1 MGDAAIIMTISL
13 LSEDRVCWVCGSPN
27 VELHH
32 VYSGWANRCQSDKYG
47 CTVYLCRRH
56 HTNQLHGVHFDR
68 DLDLRLRRECQKA
81 WEARYAKNPYGGH
94 EEFRRIF
101 GKNYL

>member
-68 DLDLRLRRECQKA
+68 DLDMKLRRECQKA

-94 EEFRRIF
+94 EEFRKVF
-101 GKNYL
+101 GKSYL

>member
-68 DLDLRLRRECQKA
+68 DLDMKLRRECQKA
-81 WEARYAKNPYGGH
+81 WEARYAKNPYGVH

-101 GKNYL
+101 GKSYL

>member
-68 DLDLRLRRECQKA
+68 DLDMKLRRECQRR
-81 WEARYAKNPYGGH
+81 WEETYGSRDD
-94 EEFRRIF
+94 FRRIF